1 MSPAPAALAGYA
13 LAAEGTVT
21 TETTQQAIGYP
32 SLFALVLLGS
42 LVPVVPTG
50 ALVSSAA
57 VVAVHHSD
65 PVLTSLLVWLVAAG
79 AAFLGD
85 AALYGLGA
93 RGSRWLGRISDQVA
107 PATLAAAQRRLDER
121 GTTVLLV
128 SRLVPAGRLPVLLAC
143 LLAGLPARRYLRGN
157 LVATV
162 AWAGV
167 YGLLGVVGGALFP
180 HPWQGVLA
188 AVALTLLI
196 AAVPRLGRRL
206 RRRGAP
212 ERP

>member
-1 MSPAPAALAGYA
+1 MTPNTPATLAEFA
-13 LAAEGTVT
+13 LAAEETVH

-57 VVAVHHSD
+57 VVAVHHGD
-65 PVLTSLLVWLVAAG
+65 PVLTSVLVWAVAAC

-85 AALYGLGA
+85 AALYGLGS
-93 RGSRWLGRISDQVA
+93 RGARWLERIRGQVS
-107 PATLAAAQRRLDER
+107 PATLAGAQRRLER
-121 GTTVLLV
+121 GGMTVLLV
-128 SRLVPAGRLPVLLAC
+128 SRLLPAGRLPVMLAC
-143 LLAGLPARRYLRGN
+143 LLSGMPARTYLRGN
-157 LVATV
+157 LPATV

-167 YGLLGVVGGALFP
+167 YGLLGVVGGAVFP

-196 AAVPRLGRRL
+196 AAAPRLRKP
-206 RRRGAP
+206 P
-212 ERP
+212 EAEPT